1 MTVVAPARRHLT
13 LALLCIV
20 AALSYIDRQV
30 LTVLMEAIKAEL
42 VLTDTVLGLLSGFS
56 FAIFYVFAGFPIARY
71 ADRGDRRLVIALC
84 VAVWSA
90 ATAACGL
97 AQNAWHMALA
107 RIGVA
112 AGEAGAGP
120 AGYSL
125 ATEIYPIDRRV
136 TVISILLAANSVGL
150 AAGLALTGWLAT
162 MFNWRE
168 VFFIVGIPGIA
179 IALAVWMFAAEP
191 RRGQGTTAGVVTT
204 PAPGIRLGDVFAV
217 MVRSTSLRWVAV
229 LLIAVP
235 VAGFGFLIW
244 SPSFFQRVHHLS
256 VEQTG
261 YWLGAATLLGL
272 VFGNLTAG
280 WLGDRYGK
288 DNPRFNG
295 ALAAGGL
302 ALAFPF
308 ALIFVLATDVR
319 VSLVGFAALKFLM
332 TLHLGPIMTLCFAQA
347 PKAMRAMLSATIN
360 MLISLAGIGL
370 GAFLVGRLSDAFQQ
384 RYGDQSLRYSL
395 LVVCLGLLV
404 GAVAAFMAARTAKP
418 LDVQE

>member
-1 MTVVAPARRHLT
+1 MSNVAPARQHLT
-13 LALLCIV
+13 LALLCVV

-30 LTVLMEAIKAEL
+30 LTVLMEAIKADL

-136 TVISILLAANSVGL
+136 TVISILLAANSIGL

-168 VFFIVGIPGIA
+168 VFFIVGIPGLG
-179 IALAVWMFAAEP
+179 IALAVWLFAAEP
-191 RRGQGTTAGVVTT
+191 RRGRGDVVAT
-204 PAPGIRLGDVFAV
+204 APGISLGDVFAV
-217 MVRSTSLRWVAV
+217 MARSTSLRWVA
-229 LLIAVP
+229 LLLVAVP
-235 VAGFGFLIW
+235 IAGFGFLIW

-272 VFGNLTAG
+272 VFGNLAAG

-302 ALAFPF
+302 LAAFPF
-308 ALIFVLATDVR
+308 AITFVLAAHVR
-319 VSLVGFAALKFLM
+319 VSLAAFAALKFLM
-332 TLHLGPIMTLCFAQA
+332 TLHLGPIMALCFAQV
-347 PKAMRAMLSATIN
+347 PKAMRAMMSATIN
-360 MLISLAGIGL
+360 MMISLAGIGL
-370 GAFLVGRLSDAFQQ
+370 GAFLVGRLSDTFQQ
-384 RYGDQSLRYSL
+384 RYGDLSLRYSL
-395 LVVCLGLLV
+395 LVICLGLLV
-404 GAVAAFMAARTAKP
+404 GAGAAYMAARTAKP
-418 LDVQE
+418 LVLQE

>member
-1 MTVVAPARRHLT
+1 MNAVAPARRHLT
-13 LALLCIV
+13 LALLCVV

-30 LTVLMEAIKAEL
+30 LTVLMEAIKTEL

-168 VFFIVGIPGIA
+168 VFFIVGIPGLG
-179 IALAVWMFAAEP
+179 IALAVWLLAAEP
-191 RRGQGTTAGVVTT
+191 RRGRGAVAVTAPV
-204 PAPGIRLGDVFAV
+204 IRLGKVFAV
-217 MVRSTSLRWVAV
+217 MARSTSLRWVAV

-235 VAGFGFLIW
+235 ITGFGFLIW

-261 YWLGAATLLGL
+261 YWLGLATLMGL
-272 VFGNLTAG
+272 VFGNLAAG

-302 ALAFPF
+302 LAAFPF
-308 ALIFVLATDVR
+308 ALIFVLAPDVR
-319 VSLVGFAALKFLM
+319 VSLAAFAVLKFLM
-332 TLHLGPIMTLCFAQA
+332 TLHLGPIMTLCFAQV
-347 PKAMRAMLSATIN
+347 PKEMRAMMSATIN
-360 MLISLAGIGL
+360 MMISLAGIGL
-370 GAFLVGRLSDAFQQ
+370 GAFLVGRLSDSFQL

-395 LVVCLGLLV
+395 LVICFGLLV
-404 GAVAAFMAARTAKP
+404 GAVAAFMAARTARP
-418 LDVQE
+418 LATQE